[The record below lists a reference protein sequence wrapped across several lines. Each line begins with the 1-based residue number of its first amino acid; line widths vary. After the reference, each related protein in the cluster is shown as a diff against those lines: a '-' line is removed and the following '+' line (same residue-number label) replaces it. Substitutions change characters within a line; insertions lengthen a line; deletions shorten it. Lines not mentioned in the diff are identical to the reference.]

1 MKLLYDQNLSRRLV
15 QRLESEFPE
24 SRHVA
29 DVGLDTAT
37 DRAVWE
43 HARAHEFVIV
53 SKDSDFRQLAF
64 LNGAPPKIVWLRVG
78 NVTTDQIVEHL
89 RRAAGAI
96 ERFDATDDEALLVI
110 EPTQP
115 PAADV

>member
-37 DRAVWE
+37 DREVWE
-43 HARAHEFVIV
+43 HAREHDLVIV

-64 LNGAPPKIVWLRVG
+64 LNGAPPKAVWLRVG
-78 NVTTDQIVEHL
+78 NVTTDEVVEHL
-89 RRAAGAI
+89 RNNAAVI

-110 EPTQP
+110 EPTRP
-115 PAADV
+115 SATGV